1 MNRLSLLPVAL
12 FSVACLAQDTV
23 TVVINGIVYTG
34 TLTAQ
39 ASNLP
44 AARNGVEQPPTPVT
58 ASKDGNQSRNVMMTS
73 AWPLNQPATQYPD
86 ETRVLLYRDSPT
98 PIRETFVATFGMNHI
113 HFDTSM
119 RVTLVDTRKTPGIF
133 AAVKMTTEYT
143 SQMFKSSHV
152 PIVGCKIEGGDKSEP
167 GSDRHCLIYDIAT
180 GIDHELYNVHL
191 NANGSYDAA
200 AYVPW
205 DTTKPM
211 HLPYGQ
217 TSADAAGLPILPLLL
232 RWSEASTGSIHHAL
246 RGTMNLTRAN
256 QNGGAFTPPA
266 SHAAGTNWGSTVYEG
281 QRFYL
286 RENFPTTGL
295 LPMALAIVTC
305 LKSYG
310 LVIADNGASG
320 YITADDDSRW
330 DVEMLRRLGGSMTL
344 KDFIPVNSGPIIDST
359 GAQVK

>member
-1 MNRLSLLPVAL
+1 MTRLLLLPVAL
-12 FSVACLAQDTV
+12 ISMSCLAQDTAR
-23 TVVINGIVYTG
+23 VISNDTLHTGI
-34 TLTAQ
+34 LTAQ
-39 ASNLP
+39 
-44 AARNGVEQPPTPVT
+44 TPVET
-58 ASKDGNQSRNVMMTS
+58 VELNNILQLGKPAMTPSDGQHLQTVMMTS

-86 ETRVLLYRDSPT
+86 ETRVLLYRGAPT
-98 PIRETFVATFGMNHI
+98 PIRETFVSTFGTNHI

-119 RVTLVDTRKTPGIF
+119 RITLVDTRKTPGIF

-143 SQMFKSSHV
+143 SKMFKSSHIPV
-152 PIVGCKIEGGDKSEP
+152 VGCNIEGGDRSEA
-167 GSDRHCLIYDIAT
+167 GSDRHCLIYDFAT

-232 RWSEASTGSIHHAL
+232 RWSEANTGSIHHAL

-256 QNGGAFTPPA
+256 GNGGAFTFPA
-266 SHAAGTNWGSTVYEG
+266 SHAAGNNWGSTVYEG

-286 RENFPTTGL
+286 RKDFATTGL
-295 LPMALAIVTC
+295 PPIALTIVNC

-330 DVEMLRRLGGSMTL
+330 DVEMLRRLSMSMTL
-344 KDFIPVNSGPIIDST
+344 KDFIPVNSGPIIDSS
-359 GAQVK
+359 GASVK